1 MLDNDSSKIIIIS
14 GPSGSG
20 KGTVISALP
29 EIYKKTISFTTRAI
43 RPDLEIDGVNYYFVD
58 FEKFNQLIKDGD
70 ILECNYFD
78 GNYYGTSRSQII
90 EIAKNGYHVILDV
103 DVHGALNIKNEF
115 PEALM
120 IFLMSPNVFVQE
132 RRLRR
137 REKNSEESIKNRIRE
152 AVNELKYT
160 DFFNCII
167 INEEDK
173 QNEAVN
179 AILSFINEGI
189 SPDRKIAEE
198 YISAYFENYMI

>member
-1 MLDNDSSKIIIIS
+1 MLDNDRPKIIIIS

-137 REKNSEESIKNRIRE
+137 REKNSEESIKNRIQE
-152 AVNELKYT
+152 TVNELKYT

-189 SPDRKIAEE
+189 SPDRKIAEG